1 MKVWIFTFFLLTLGL
16 GKADSIT
23 QARQELSPS
32 LHIEHLGTPAI
43 PRSFNNALFEQQ
55 IQAIDTIGKYGNAD
69 DVEILI
75 PYLDYPGPGAFFFSP
90 AESGDEY
97 KKTWPAFGA
106 IARIP
111 HSTEQL
117 YAYALNKNNPIDYR
131 LTVLSMLR
139 YVAPDAFKNCINKIE
154 AAESDNTK
162 LGVYLRLIQDPKMQ
176 FSGIIHHEE
185 LDEWQQEIKM
195 RNEHK
200 ASSNP

>member
-1 MKVWIFTFFLLTLGL
+1 MKALKYTFFLLTFAL

-97 KKTWPAFGA
+97 EKTWPAFGA

-131 LTVLSMLR
+131 LTVLNMLR
-139 YVAPDAFKNCINKIE
+139 YVAPDNFKDCVDKIKE
-154 AAESDNTK
+154 TESGNTK
-162 LGVYLRLIQDPKMQ
+162 LIAYLPLISALQ
-176 FSGIIHHEE
+176 FRGIIHQQA
-185 LDEWQQEIKM
+185 LDNWLKDLTM
-195 RNEHK
+195 RK
-200 ASSNP
+200 DQKPSSNP